1 MSRLGRLHGRA
12 DSSAHSLYHRY
23 GSKLMFITPN
33 GLHFH
38 HGNVLRQDPLP
49 KPNHAN
55 ITGVPRSCEIVVV
68 PKAFRSNGEL
78 AMEIPRGQRFFVDRV
93 ECSRERANPLG
104 KEGVARRSG
113 HMMFDSLRGSTLRG
127 HMMYNSSEK
136 ISAVMSENDL
146 PVRIRKNSI
155 QFPMETEFCEF
166 FPELEDHFEIFE
178 HIRGFNVTIATSANT
193 QDETL
198 PSWSGFSQTN
208 GPQCRVLSIDS
219 PL

>member
-1 MSRLGRLHGRA
+1 
-12 DSSAHSLYHRY
+12 
-23 GSKLMFITPN
+23 
-33 GLHFH
+33 
-38 HGNVLRQDPLP
+38 
-49 KPNHAN
+49 
-55 ITGVPRSCEIVVV
+55 
-68 PKAFRSNGEL
+68 
-78 AMEIPRGQRFFVDRV
+78 MEIPRGQRCFVDRV

-127 HMMYNSSEK
+127 HMMYNSSDK

-193 QDETL
+193 QE
-198 PSWSGFSQTN
+198 
-208 GPQCRVLSIDS
+208 
-219 PL
+219 